1 MGFLS
6 RFLGRKDAAS
16 APSDAVVSAVAA
28 PVEVAAPS
36 GEAQWIDV
44 PPFIDLPA
52 GEERSRVAV
61 IAAASA
67 AGDNPTTKVGIRRVG
82 RVNPEYRRVS
92 LIAASIAA
100 GDRPE
105 STLSCVRV
113 QRRVAS
119 GEENHAS

>member
-1 MGFLS
+1 MSFLS
-6 RFLGRKDAAS
+6 RFFRRKDAAS
-16 APSDAVVSAVAA
+16 AAYSAVSPSVAA
-28 PVEVAAPS
+28 PVEAAAPS

-44 PPFIDLPA
+44 PSFIDLPA

-61 IAAASA
+61 IAAAIA
-67 AGDNPTTKVGIRRVG
+67 AGDNPNTKVDIRRVG

>member
-61 IAAASA
+61 IAAAIA
-67 AGDNPTTKVGIRRVG
+67 AGDNPNTKVGIRRVG

-100 GDRPE
+100 GYRPE

>member
-6 RFLGRKDAAS
+6 RFFGRKDAAS
-16 APSDAVVSAVAA
+16 APSDAVASAVAA
-28 PVEVAAPS
+28 PVEAAVPS
-36 GEAQWIDV
+36 DEAMWVDV

-61 IAAASA
+61 IAAAIA
-67 AGDNPTTKVGIRRVG
+67 AGDNPNTKVDIRRVG

-92 LIAASIAA
+92 LIAASVAA
-100 GDRPE
+100 GDRPD
-105 STLSCVRV
+105 SALSCVRI

>member
-6 RFLGRKDAAS
+6 RFFGRKDTANTPYNAAS
-16 APSDAVVSAVAA
+16 SAVAA
-28 PVEVAAPS
+28 PAEAAAPS
-36 GEAQWIDV
+36 DEAMWVEV

-61 IAAASA
+61 IAAAIA
-67 AGDNPTTKVGIRRVG
+67 AGDNPNTKVDIRRVG

-92 LIAASIAA
+92 LIAASVAA

-105 STLSCVRV
+105 SALSCVRI

>member
-6 RFLGRKDAAS
+6 RFFGRKDAAS
-16 APSDAVVSAVAA
+16 APYNAASSAVAA
-28 PVEVAAPS
+28 PVEAAAS
-36 GEAQWIDV
+36 SDEAQWVDV
-44 PPFIDLPA
+44 PPFVDLPA

-61 IAAASA
+61 IAAAIA
-67 AGDNPTTKVGIRRVG
+67 AGDNPNTKVDIRRVG

-105 STLSCVRV
+105 SALSCVRIH
-113 QRRVAS
+113 RRVAS

>member
-61 IAAASA
+61 IAAAIA
-67 AGDNPTTKVGIRRVG
+67 AGDNPNTKVGRRRVG
-82 RVNPEYRRVS
+82 RGNPEYRRVS

>member
-6 RFLGRKDAAS
+6 RFFGHKDAAN
-16 APSDAVVSAVAA
+16 APYNATSSAVAA
-28 PVEVAAPS
+28 SVETAAPS
-36 GEAQWIDV
+36 DGAMWVDV

-61 IAAASA
+61 IAAAIA
-67 AGDNPTTKVGIRRVG
+67 AGDNPNTKVDIRRVG

-92 LIAASIAA
+92 LIAASVAA

-105 STLSCVRV
+105 SALSCVRI

>member
-6 RFLGRKDAAS
+6 RFFGCKDAAS
-16 APSDAVVSAVAA
+16 APSDAVASAVAA
-28 PVEVAAPS
+28 PVEAAAPPD
-36 GEAQWIDV
+36 EPQWVDV

-61 IAAASA
+61 IAAAIA
-67 AGDNPTTKVGIRRVG
+67 AGDNPNTKVDIRRVG

-105 STLSCVRV
+105 STLSCVRI

>member
-6 RFLGRKDAAS
+6 RFFGRKDAAS

-28 PVEVAAPS
+28 PVEAAAPS
-36 GEAQWIDV
+36 DEAVWVDV

-61 IAAASA
+61 IAAAIA
-67 AGDNPTTKVGIRRVG
+67 AGDNPNTKVDIWRVG
-82 RVNPEYRRVS
+82 RMNPEYRRVS
-92 LIAASIAA
+92 LIAASVAA

-105 STLSCVRV
+105 SVLSCARI

>member
-6 RFLGRKDAAS
+6 RFFGRKDAAS
-16 APSDAVVSAVAA
+16 APSDAVASAVAVSVEA
-28 PVEVAAPS
+28 PAS
-36 GEAQWIDV
+36 SDEAQWVDV

-61 IAAASA
+61 IAAAIA
-67 AGDNPTTKVGIRRVG
+67 AGDNPNTKVDIRRVG
-82 RVNPEYRRVS
+82 RVNPEYRCVS

-105 STLSCVRV
+105 SALSCVRI

>member
-6 RFLGRKDAAS
+6 RFFGRKDAAS
-16 APSDAVVSAVAA
+16 TASDAVASAVAV
-28 PVEVAAPS
+28 PVEAAVPS
-36 GEAQWIDV
+36 DEAQWVDV
-44 PPFIDLPA
+44 PPFIDLSA

-61 IAAASA
+61 IAAAIA
-67 AGDNPTTKVGIRRVG
+67 AGDNPNTKVDIRRVG

-105 STLSCVRV
+105 SALSCVCI

>member
-1 MGFLS
+1 MDFLS
-6 RFLGRKDAAS
+6 RFFGHKDAAS
-16 APSDAVVSAVAA
+16 APSDAVAFAAAA
-28 PVEVAAPS
+28 PVEAAAPS
-36 GEAQWIDV
+36 DEAQWVDV

-52 GEERSRVAV
+52 GEERSRAAV
-61 IAAASA
+61 IAAAIA
-67 AGDNPTTKVGIRRVG
+67 AGDNPNTKVDIRRVG

-105 STLSCVRV
+105 SALSCVRI
-113 QRRVAS
+113 QCRVAS

>member
-6 RFLGRKDAAS
+6 RFFGRKDAAS
-16 APSDAVVSAVAA
+16 AAYSAVSPSVAA
-28 PVEVAAPS
+28 PVEAAAPS

-61 IAAASA
+61 IAAAIA
-67 AGDNPTTKVGIRRVG
+67 AGDNPNTKVDIRRVG

>member
-6 RFLGRKDAAS
+6 RFFGCKDAAS
-16 APSDAVVSAVAA
+16 TPSDAVASAVAA
-28 PVEVAAPS
+28 PVEAAASPN
-36 GEAQWIDV
+36 EPQWVDV
-44 PPFIDLPA
+44 PLFIDLPA
-52 GEERSRVAV
+52 GGECSRVAV
-61 IAAASA
+61 IAAAIA
-67 AGDNPTTKVGIRRVG
+67 AGDKPSTKVDIRRVG

-105 STLSCVRV
+105 SALSCVRI

>member
-6 RFLGRKDAAS
+6 RFFGRKDAAGAS
-16 APSDAVVSAVAA
+16 SDVVAPAVAA
-28 PVEVAAPS
+28 SVEAPTS
-36 GEAQWIDV
+36 SDEAQWVDV

-52 GEERSRVAV
+52 GEERSRVAL
-61 IAAASA
+61 IAAAIA
-67 AGDNPTTKVGIRRVG
+67 AGDSPNTKVDIRRVG

-105 STLSCVRV
+105 SALSCVRI

-119 GEENHAS
+119 GEEKHAS

>member
-6 RFLGRKDAAS
+6 RFFGRKDAAS
-16 APSDAVVSAVAA
+16 TPYDAVLSAVAA
-28 PVEVAAPS
+28 PVEAAALS

-61 IAAASA
+61 IAAAIA
-67 AGDNPTTKVGIRRVG
+67 ADDNPNTKVDIRRVG

>member
-6 RFLGRKDAAS
+6 RFFGRKDAAS
-16 APSDAVVSAVAA
+16 APSDAVMSAVAA
-28 PVEVAAPS
+28 PVEAATPS
-36 GEAQWIDV
+36 GEAQLIDV
-44 PPFIDLPA
+44 PPFIDLPT

-61 IAAASA
+61 IAAAIA
-67 AGDNPTTKVGIRRVG
+67 AGDNPTTKVDIRRVG

-105 STLSCVRV
+105 SALSCVRI

>member
-6 RFLGRKDAAS
+6 RFFGRKDAAS

-28 PVEVAAPS
+28 PVEAAVPS
-36 GEAQWIDV
+36 DEAQ
-44 PPFIDLPA
+44 
-52 GEERSRVAV
+52 
-61 IAAASA
+61 
-67 AGDNPTTKVGIRRVG
+67 RVG

-105 STLSCVRV
+105 SALSCVRIR
-113 QRRVAS
+113 RRVAS